1 MNDGVL
7 KSTYLGTDF
16 QLHYPLVDTIIRH
29 LNALGPWGKYL
40 YDRYQSCFLAI
51 QGLILVILT
60 S

>member
-29 LNALGPWGKYL
+29 LKALGPGANIC
-40 YDRYQSCFLAI
+40 RYQSCFLAI